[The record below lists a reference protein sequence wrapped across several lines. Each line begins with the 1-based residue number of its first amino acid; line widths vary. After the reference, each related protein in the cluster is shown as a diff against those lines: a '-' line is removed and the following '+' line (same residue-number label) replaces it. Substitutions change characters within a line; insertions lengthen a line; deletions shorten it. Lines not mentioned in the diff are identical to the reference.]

1 MTKAERII
9 RIFCNYVID
18 HKVKLNDP
26 EEDDYGQCVSELELS
41 EILKGTNIKMENV
54 TINDLALLANFRGAV
69 YRDNDENGKYYGELF
84 YLVLIV
90 VENDI
95 RIEIWD
101 GF

>member
-1 MTKAERII
+1 MTKGERIV

-41 EILKGTNIKMENV
+41 EVLKGTNIKMENV
-54 TINDLALLANFRGAV
+54 TINDLALLATFRGDV
-69 YRDNDENGKYYGELF
+69 CRNNDENEKYYGEIF
-84 YLVLIV
+84 NLVLIV